1 MWHVVGLVLFG
12 AAVAL
17 LIRGLIVRIDSGAG
31 LRSSARCEA
40 APGCDEA
47 MARVLMP
54 GGALLMLAAFVL
66 ARVEGRSMFSRRRA
80 AVDGT
85 VRTTHRTFIKTMT
98 RYRSTWDGPVPEGRT
113 TTTTRHE
120 SADPLSPADAD
131 HIIRMLE
138 DPQSEVVVEGASG
151 EDEARQHLAA
161 MLRGRADVAPTSDQS
176 SASSKRELSR
186 STARALI
193 AAGAAVA
200 FVYAQLVL

>member
-1 MWHVVGLVLFG
+1 VG
-12 AAVAL
+12 
-17 LIRGLIVRIDSGAG
+17 R
-31 LRSSARCEA
+31 
-40 APGCDEA
+40 
-47 MARVLMP
+47 
-54 GGALLMLAAFVL
+54 
-66 ARVEGRSMFSRRRA
+66 
-80 AVDGT
+80 
-85 VRTTHRTFIKTMT
+85 
-98 RYRSTWDGPVPEGRT
+98 PVPEGR

-120 SADPLSPADAD
+120 SADPLSPAEAD

-138 DPQSEVVVEGASG
+138 DPQSEVVVEGASD

-176 SASSKRELSR
+176 SPSSKRELSR